1 MMTAERPA
9 RVAAKH
15 LSEWVDGSGVDEAI
29 ARANLESLNKKD
41 FNLRVKPAKEIA
53 TGGWWCRGV
62 NWRTGQPLGDRD
74 GQGKPDRPHV
84 VDPNKKPAKY
94 LTASG
99 VEPDAF
105 FLSVPGNPDHWLNVY
120 CDLSIIRFWAEGG
133 KKAAKLLTHGYAA
146 IYLTGVWNWGKDGKL
161 HPEVEKWATP
171 GTTHA
176 LTFDSDYLTNSSC
189 LEALK
194 RFAGLLVARGCN
206 VLLVTWDPAY
216 KGVDDFILACG
227 PDAFAERVRSA
238 QPYDQWLKGI
248 EGQVSKKK
256 EKYEPPKP
264 SEVARDLAERYR
276 PFLAYD
282 PIVGQ
287 WYRYEALYDGVWSP
301 ETNDQIHAMIQG
313 ELDSKSDR
321 SRYHSGFV
329 RSVRELMQAY
339 LLVTDWEEPEG
350 ILPFANGVL
359 NLETMEL
366 TGHAPANRLL
376 WSLPRPY
383 DPTATDWDTIA
394 EWMDFATGGDRGLQ
408 KILLCFLN
416 ATLKRRADL
425 QRFLHLTG
433 PGGTGKGTFTRL
445 AIALIGQQN
454 THSTSLSAICSD
466 KYDLANCYR
475 KRLVALPDEDTFHG
489 GLSKFKSL
497 TGQDPLRAE
506 FKFKSA
512 FAFTYDGMVLVGSNF
527 PIFSGDH
534 SSGMSRRALVVPF
547 TRAVPPG
554 QRKNLDRAFQPE
566 LAALTNF
573 VLSIPDREVTDVLL
587 QLSDPAPAAIAQTW
601 EYRMR
606 SDNLA
611 SWVNDCLIPTGNR
624 NDFVNLG
631 KTREDKGTLYGNYT
645 TFTLA
650 TGGKPRANKEFSP
663 ALADLL
669 INQLDWE
676 VEFTRSPDSTS
687 RQKIVRGVR
696 LRMEW
701 DSDPYPIESLSERP
715 TREETSFS
723 HPIYR
728 TTGSDMITRSLQS
741 QSGFDGDPHMISDHV
756 TLSDRPIAAINDHE
770 THMITDHQKLP
781 SNPYPVSGDHVII
794 SDHPNPKI
802 FDEGKSAH
810 LTAENFAAQNPQSH
824 APQRT
829 CLSTLPLVDPLPPA
843 DGGLINTTIAPL
855 HHASNPDGASGDHV
869 KSTPPPP
876 GSKKFNFDY
885 SRKYR
890 LNAPKHKRN
899 GAIVRVVGI
908 PSEKTRVEECGK
920 FGSFL
925 VDFADLEPIDE

>member
-1 MMTAERPA
+1 MTMDRSA

-29 ARANLESLNKKD
+29 ARANLESLPKKE

-53 TGGWWCRGV
+53 TGGWWVRGV
-62 NWRTGQPLGDRD
+62 NWFNGKPMGERD
-74 GQGKPDRPHV
+74 GQGKPDRPHRTEEG
-84 VDPNKKPAKY
+84 KKPAKY

-99 VEPDAF
+99 VDPDAF
-105 FLSVPGNPDHWLNVY
+105 FLAMPGNDLYWVNTWA
-120 CDLSIIRFWAEGG
+120 DLSIIRFWAEGA

-161 HPEVEKWATP
+161 HPEVERWATP

-176 LTFDSDYLTNSSC
+176 LTFDSDYLTNPHC

-194 RFAGLLVARGCN
+194 RFGSLLTARGCT
-206 VLLVTWDPAY
+206 VLVVTWDSAY

-227 PDAFAERVRSA
+227 PDAFADRVRSA
-238 QPYDQWLKGI
+238 QKFEDWLKGI
-248 EGQVSKKK
+248 EKQVKTQEAKPKKP
-256 EKYEPPKP
+256 ES
-264 SEVARDLAERYR
+264 SEVARSLAERYR

-282 PIVGQ
+282 PNIGQ
-287 WYRYEALYDGVWSP
+287 WYRYEALHDGVWSP
-301 ETNDQIHAMIQG
+301 ETNDQINAMIQG
-313 ELDSKSDR
+313 ELDLR
-321 SRYHSGFV
+321 SECSGYNSSFV
-329 RSVRELMQAY
+329 DSVRKLLQAY

-350 ILPFANGVL
+350 ILPFTNGVL

-394 EWMDFATGGDRGLQ
+394 EWMDFATNGDRGLQ

-466 KYDLANCYR
+466 KYDLANAYR

-506 FKFKSA
+506 FKFKAA
-512 FAFTYDGMVLVGSNF
+512 FSFTFDGMVLVGSNF

-547 TRAVPPG
+547 TRTVPPG
-554 QRKNLDRAFQPE
+554 QRKNLDRAFAPE

-573 VLSIPDREVTDVLL
+573 VLSIPDHEVTDVLL
-587 QLSDPAPAAIAQTW
+587 QLSNPAPAAIAQTW
-601 EYRMR
+601 DYRMR

-611 SWVNDCLIPTGNR
+611 SWVNDHLIPTGDL
-624 NDFVNLG
+624 NDWVFVG
-631 KTREDKGTLYGNYT
+631 QTRDDSGSLYASYSAI
-645 TFTLA
+645 TLA
-650 TGGKPRANKEFSP
+650 TGGKPRSNREFSP
-663 ALADLL
+663 ALMDLL
-669 INQLDWE
+669 SNQLGWK
-676 VEFTRSPDSTS
+676 VELARSTDSTS
-687 RQKIVRGVR
+687 RRKVLRGVR
-696 LRMEW
+696 IRMEY
-701 DSDPYPIESLSERP
+701 DRDPYPIESLG
-715 TREETSFS
+715 ETPDHAKPSIS
-723 HPIYR
+723 APIYQISGSDR
-728 TTGSDMITRSLQS
+728 ITGSPQA
-741 QSGFDGDPHMISDHV
+741 QSGFEVDHHRISDPI
-756 TLSDRPIAAINDHE
+756 TLSDRPIAQKSDPE
-770 THMITDHQKLP
+770 THRITDPQKQP
-781 SNPYPVSGDHVII
+781 SNPYAASGDPVIR
-794 SDHPNPKI
+794 SNHPNSEI
-802 FDEGKSAH
+802 FDDEKNAH
-810 LTAENFAAQNPQSH
+810 LTAENFATQNAPNHGQQRLSSDHRAPDH
-824 APQRT
+824 AAVCRME
-829 CLSTLPLVDPLPPA
+829 
-843 DGGLINTTIAPL
+843 GEINTAIAPPPN
-855 HHASNPDGASGDHV
+855 APNPDSASGDPV
-869 KSTPPPP
+869 NFVPSP
-876 GSKKFNFDY
+876 GLKNLLDRLKDRF
-885 SRKYR
+885 YR
-890 LNAPKHKRN
+890 FNAPKHRRN
-899 GAIVRVVGI
+899 GAIVRIIGQKG
-908 PSEKTRVEECGK
+908 EKARVQERDK

-925 VDFADLEPIDE
+925 VDFTQLEPIDE

>member
-1 MMTAERPA
+1 MMTMDRSA
-9 RVAAKH
+9 RVAPKH

-29 ARANLESLNKKD
+29 ARANLESLPKKE

-53 TGGWWCRGV
+53 TGGWWVRGV
-62 NWRTGQPLGDRD
+62 NWRTGQPLGARD
-74 GQGKPDRPHV
+74 GQGKPDRPHRTEEG
-84 VDPNKKPAKY
+84 KKPAKY

-105 FLSVPGNPDHWLNVY
+105 FLSVPGNPDYWLNTWSDY
-120 CDLSIIRFWAEGG
+120 SIFRFWAEGG

-171 GTTHA
+171 GTTHV
-176 LTFDSDYLTNSSC
+176 LTFDSDYLTNPHC

-194 RFAGLLVARGCN
+194 RFGSLLTARGCT
-206 VLLVTWDPAY
+206 VLVVTWDSAY

-227 PDAFAERVRSA
+227 PDAFADRVRSA
-238 QPYDQWLKGI
+238 QKFEDWLKGI
-248 EGQVSKKK
+248 EKQVKTQETKPKKP
-256 EKYEPPKP
+256 ES
-264 SEVARDLAERYR
+264 SEVARSLAERYR

-282 PIVGQ
+282 PNIGQ
-287 WYRYEALYDGVWSP
+287 WYRYEALHDGVWSP
-301 ETNDQIHAMIQG
+301 ETNDQINAMIQG
-313 ELDSKSDR
+313 ELDLR
-321 SRYHSGFV
+321 SECSGYNSSFV
-329 RSVRELMQAY
+329 DSVRKLLQAY

-350 ILPFANGVL
+350 ILPFTNGVL

-394 EWMDFATGGDRGLQ
+394 EWMDFATNGDRGLQ

-466 KYDLANCYR
+466 KYDLANAYR

-506 FKFKSA
+506 FKFKAA
-512 FAFTYDGMVLVGSNF
+512 FSFTFDGMVLVGSNF

-547 TRAVPPG
+547 TRTVPPG
-554 QRKNLDRAFQPE
+554 QRKNLDRAFAPE

-611 SWVNDCLIPTGNR
+611 SWVNDHLIPTGDL
-624 NDFVNLG
+624 NDWAFVG
-631 KTREDKGTLYGNYT
+631 QTRDDSGSLYASYSAI
-645 TFTLA
+645 TLA
-650 TGGKPRANKEFSP
+650 TGGKPRSNREFSP
-663 ALADLL
+663 ALMDLL
-669 INQLDWE
+669 SNQLGWK
-676 VEFTRSPDSTS
+676 VELARSTDSTS
-687 RQKIVRGVR
+687 RRKVLRGVR
-696 LRMEW
+696 IRMEY
-701 DSDPYPIESLSERP
+701 DRDPYPIEALG
-715 TREETSFS
+715 ETPDHAKPSIS
-723 HPIYR
+723 APIYK
-728 TTGSDMITRSLQS
+728 I
-741 QSGFDGDPHMISDHV
+741 SGGDPV
-756 TLSDRPIAAINDHE
+756 KP
-770 THMITDHQKLP
+770 
-781 SNPYPVSGDHVII
+781 
-794 SDHPNPKI
+794 PK
-802 FDEGKSAH
+802 FR
-810 LTAENFAAQNPQSH
+810 NF
-824 APQRT
+824 
-829 CLSTLPLVDPLPPA
+829 
-843 DGGLINTTIAPL
+843 
-855 HHASNPDGASGDHV
+855 
-869 KSTPPPP
+869 
-876 GSKKFNFDY
+876 
-885 SRKYR
+885 
-890 LNAPKHKRN
+890 
-899 GAIVRVVGI
+899 
-908 PSEKTRVEECGK
+908 
-920 FGSFL
+920 
-925 VDFADLEPIDE
+925 